1 MTTEKIRVRHSS
13 VIRSAAEIRAT
24 PARRRLEAPGDDVN
38 DVNDV
43 NDVSGNGCG
52 GDTGTER
59 VIARECTIR

>member
-38 DVNDV
+38 DGND
-43 NDVSGNGCG
+43 GNGNGGG